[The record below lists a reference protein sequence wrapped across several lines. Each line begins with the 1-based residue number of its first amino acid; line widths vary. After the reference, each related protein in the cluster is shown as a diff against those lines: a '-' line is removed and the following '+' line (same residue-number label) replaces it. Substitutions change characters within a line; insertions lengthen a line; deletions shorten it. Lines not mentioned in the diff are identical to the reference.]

1 MQTGLHG
8 ALALA
13 SIAVVLLTGAEAA
26 VRAWRVLPAG
36 RLADRLMTL
45 AVLVLG
51 ITSAGGLGLLIGG
64 ASPSE
69 GLHLVYAAL
78 AFAILP
84 LTASLFGKVSARA
97 RGIAIAVA
105 AIVALGIIVRLV
117 QTG

>member
-1 MQTGLHG
+1 MQTGLHL

-13 SIAVVLLTGAEAA
+13 SIAGMLLTGVEAGT
-26 VRAWRVLPAG
+26 RAWRDVPPG
-36 RLADRLMTL
+36 RLANRLITL
-45 AVLVLG
+45 SVLLLG
-51 ITSAGGLGLLIGG
+51 IASAGGLGLLAGG

-84 LTASLFGKVSARA
+84 LTASLFGTASSRA
-97 RGIAIAVA
+97 RGIATTVG
-105 AIVALGIIVRLV
+105 AIVALGIIVRLF